1 MGVIVKFPNINN
13 KFRLIVLTVKGEV
26 LEDDFLNM
34 EQIKTRLNELHYHQT
49 DSGIFHIKI
58 VKDNHIILN
67 RVFIPFESNEKNIIA
82 KIASM

>member
-58 VKDNHIILN
+58 VKDNHIN
-67 RVFIPFESNEKNIIA
+67 N
-82 KIASM
+82 

>member
-13 KFRLIVLTVKGEV
+13 KFRLIVLTAKGEV

-34 EQIKTRLNELHYHQT
+34 EQIKIRLNELHYHQT

-82 KIASM
+82 KIANV

>member
-1 MGVIVKFPNINN
+1 MGVIIKFPNTNN
-13 KFRLIVLTVKGEV
+13 KLRLIVLTVKGEV

-34 EQIKTRLNELHYHQT
+34 SQIKNRLKGLHYHKT
-49 DSGIFHIKI
+49 DSGIFHFKI

-67 RVFIPFESNEKNIIA
+67 RVFIPSESNEKNIMA